1 MTAMAT
7 RSKPSRAQAPD
18 PDGAAMPCTAIEDAM
33 NVLGRAWAGAVLQA
47 MMSGA
52 ERFSDIRRAVHGITD
67 AALTTRL
74 KELCERGLAERTVE
88 PGPPVSVRYTLTRA
102 GRDTAPILDAIRAYA
117 ADHRDRLR

>member
-74 KELCERGLAERTVE
+74 
-88 PGPPVSVRYTLTRA
+88 SVRYTLTRA